1 MITDNNYKA
10 NKLSKQRI
18 FKIAGVSRSG
28 YYAWL
33 NRLNKR
39 NEERIELEKA
49 DNLIKEK
56 MRKTIHK
63 IGYIPGKRSF
73 KLYLQN
79 DFNIT
84 VSVKRCRRLMNEM
97 HIKANK
103 PKKDA
108 YKGQATYFHEA
119 SSMINHIN
127 QNFLIAPRKIVLADI
142 TYLYYG
148 IDRLLCYLCT
158 FFDPY
163 TNEVLG
169 YSISKRMDL
178 ELVKAAYNMMMLKH
192 GHELHEARPY
202 FHSDQGSVFL
212 ASEFRHLLVD
222 DDFIQ
227 SMSRRGN
234 SQDNAPMESW
244 FGKLKTR
251 MIDTFARC
259 KDYGTLVE
267 IADGY
272 ITSYN
277 NDQYQLCVAGLS
289 PKDYYTYITTGIYPL
304 DKYYGV
310 DKDKLLTPEEL
321 KGCRRRIADDKN
333 RKARESEKKER
344 HLKNPLVVVE
354 RDQIKIAY
362 EIMKQESIKEAIN
375 QKIDSYKNILVK
387 IDIAKNYLQ
396 SLPKELLNELSDL
409 SKWRNHKEL
418 HYVFDIPAIY

>member
-1 MITDNNYKA
+1 
-10 NKLSKQRI
+10 
-18 FKIAGVSRSG
+18 
-28 YYAWL
+28 
-33 NRLNKR
+33 
-39 NEERIELEKA
+39 
-49 DNLIKEK
+49 
-56 MRKTIHK
+56 MRQTIHK

-79 DFNIT
+79 DFNLTI
-84 VSVKRCRRLMNEM
+84 SIKRCRRLMNDM
-97 HIKANK
+97 HIQANK

-119 SSMINHIN
+119 SSMHNHLH
-127 QNFLIAPRKIVLADI
+127 QDFLIAPRKIVLTDI

-148 IDRLLCYLCT
+148 IHRSLCYLCS

-169 YSISKRMDL
+169 YSVSERMDL
-178 ELVKAAYNMMMLKH
+178 ELVKDAYHKMMKDH
-192 GHELHEARPY
+192 GDELHEAKPY
-202 FHSDQGSVFL
+202 LHSDQGSVYL
-212 ASEFRHLLVD
+212 SSEFRHLLVD
-222 DDFIQ
+222 DGFIQ

-259 KDYGTLVE
+259 KDYETLVE
-267 IADGY
+267 ITEGY

-277 NDQYQLCVAGLS
+277 KDQYQLCLAGLS
-289 PKDYYTYITTGIYPL
+289 PQDYYTYVTTGIYQL

-310 DKDKLLTPEEL
+310 SKDNLLTPSEL
-321 KGCRRRIADDKN
+321 MASRRHIADEKN
-333 RKARESEKKER
+333 ERIRKSRNNKR

-362 EIMKQESIKEAIN
+362 EIMRQETIKDEIN
-375 QKIDSYKNILVK
+375 KKIDSFKNILTK

-396 SLPKELLNELSDL
+396 TLPKELFTDLSDL
-409 SKWRNHKEL
+409 SKWREHKEL

>member
-1 MITDNNYKA
+1 
-10 NKLSKQRI
+10 
-18 FKIAGVSRSG
+18 
-28 YYAWL
+28 
-33 NRLNKR
+33 
-39 NEERIELEKA
+39 
-49 DNLIKEK
+49 
-56 MRKTIHK
+56 MRQTIRK
-63 IGYIPGKRSF
+63 IGYVPGKRLF

-79 DFNIT
+79 DFNMA
-84 VSVKRCRRLMNEM
+84 VGVEHCRRLMGEM
-97 HIKANK
+97 NIKANK

-119 SSMINHIN
+119 SSMQNHLN
-127 QNFLIAPRKIVLADI
+127 QNFLIAPRKIVLTDI

-148 IDRLLCYLCT
+148 INRSLCYLCS

-178 ELVKAAYNMMMLKH
+178 EMVKEAYDMMMTYH
-192 GHELHEARPY
+192 GDELHEAKPY
-202 FHSDQGSVFL
+202 VHSDQGSVYL

-222 DDFIQ
+222 DGFIQ

-259 KDYGTLVE
+259 KDYETLVE
-267 IADGY
+267 IAGGY
-272 ITSYN
+272 IESYN
-277 NDQYQLCVAGLS
+277 NDQYQFCLAGLS
-289 PKDYYTYITTGIYPL
+289 PKDYYTYITTGIYSL

-310 DKDKLLTPEEL
+310 DKAQLHTPEEL
-321 KGCRRRIADDKN
+321 KSCRRKIADKKN
-333 RKARESEKKER
+333 KKSRESGNKER
-344 HLKNPLVVVE
+344 HLKNPLAVVE
-354 RDQIKIAY
+354 RDQIKIAG
-362 EIMKQESIKEAIN
+362 EMMKQHSIIEAVNLKIN
-375 QKIDSYKNILVK
+375 TFKDILSKINT
-387 IDIAKNYLQ
+387 AKSYLQ
-396 SLPKELLNELSDL
+396 SLPKEMLNELSDL